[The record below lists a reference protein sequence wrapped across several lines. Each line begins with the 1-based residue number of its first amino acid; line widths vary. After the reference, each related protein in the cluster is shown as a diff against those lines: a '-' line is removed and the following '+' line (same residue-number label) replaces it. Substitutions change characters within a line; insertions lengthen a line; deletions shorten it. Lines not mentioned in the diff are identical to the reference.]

1 MTLTLQQQKIGHKL
15 IIKVSGILATVL
27 KLYLCLYLNLQA
39 KTKTIL
45 GVLLHM
51 QVN

>member
-1 MTLTLQQQKIGHKL
+1 MTLILQQQKIGYEL
-15 IIKVSGILATVL
+15 LIKVSGILATVQR
-27 KLYLCLYLNLQA
+27 LYVGLYLNLQG

-45 GVLLHM
+45 GVLHM